1 MALSNRGSQKDLR
14 LPSIFAKL
22 FPPTKLQ
29 RGTGVDHV
37 TSSQPRGLLFR
48 LCTHLSRC
56 GGASQR
62 RLHDGGCCLEITSWI
77 YATLQVLNLD
87 VCINLVGALG
97 SRKRLTLEPQ
107 LGSKTCSLNGLT
119 RHVDGDGVDVVKI
132 LPCFAYCILR
142 RYNKYVILEMHGYCI
157 FSALLSSHLISSHVQ
172 PNSPSQE
179 IRRR

>member
-1 MALSNRGSQKDLR
+1 MQNYFPQQSYNGGQGWTMSRHPSQEGCYSDCV
-14 LPSIFAKL
+14 PISHA
-22 FPPTKLQ
+22 
-29 RGTGVDHV
+29 VA
-37 TSSQPRGLLFR
+37 
-48 LCTHLSRC
+48 
-56 GGASQR
+56 GASQR

-97 SRKRLTLEPQ
+97 SRKRLALEPQ

-119 RHVDGDGVDVVKI
+119 RHVDGDVVKI